1 MNSQTSSWANNI
13 SSVNQGS
20 IFDPIFFLVYIIDL
34 SDDYSST
41 LKFFTDATFLFSI
54 VYHKHFTRK
63 YLNDSLRKRS
73 DWAYQRK
80 MSFKLCLLKE
90 AQESDFENILHI
102 TINHAVLLF
111 KNKSK
116 SVHYKSIL
124 EWFYIASYIL
134 KNTKI

>member
-1 MNSQTSSWANNI
+1 
-13 SSVNQGS
+13 
-20 IFDPIFFLVYIIDL
+20 
-34 SDDYSST
+34 
-41 LKFFTDATFLFSI
+41 
-54 VYHKHFTRK
+54 
-63 YLNDSLRKRS
+63 
-73 DWAYQRK
+73 
-80 MSFKLCLLKE
+80 MSFKLGLLKE

-134 KNTKI
+134 KNIQNLIPLKWIRLDELLDKPEKII

>member
-1 MNSQTSSWANNI
+1 
-13 SSVNQGS
+13 
-20 IFDPIFFLVYIIDL
+20 
-34 SDDYSST
+34 
-41 LKFFTDATFLFSI
+41 
-54 VYHKHFTRK
+54 
-63 YLNDSLRKRS
+63 
-73 DWAYQRK
+73 
-80 MSFKLCLLKE
+80 MSFKLGLLKE

-134 KNTKI
+134 KNIQNLIPLKWIRLYDLLDKPEKII